1 MWQHVTPRYRS
12 TVCNSTKPTPQ
23 MDNQEEEA
31 TVVEQMTDAVVN
43 AVKKYVKSVATRHA
57 SDKASD
63 VVDALWKLASD
74 AFSDSAGAED
84 DDSNTA

>member
-1 MWQHVTPRYRS
+1 
-12 TVCNSTKPTPQ
+12 

-63 VVDALWKLASD
+63 VVDALWEFASA
-74 AFSDSAGAED
+74 AFTDSGGTED
-84 DDSNTA
+84 GDSNTA